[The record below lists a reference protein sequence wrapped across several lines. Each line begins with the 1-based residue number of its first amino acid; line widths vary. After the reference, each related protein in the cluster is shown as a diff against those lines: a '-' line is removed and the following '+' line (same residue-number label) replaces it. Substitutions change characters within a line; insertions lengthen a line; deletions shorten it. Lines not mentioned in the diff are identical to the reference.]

1 MKNSIDF
8 FVSLCFIKRV
18 IEPFECIDLQWVGI
32 RVSICTCPTFS
43 NVKAYAAEN
52 QLMEDEGVRG
62 HAVGFDLSKR
72 KFLVS
77 KEQISI
83 DNHVK

>member
-8 FVSLCFIKRV
+8 FVSLCFIKRA
-18 IEPFECIDLQWVGI
+18 IECIDLQWVGI

-52 QLMEDEGVRG
+52 QPMEDEGVRG

-77 KEQISI
+77 KE
-83 DNHVK
+83 H